1 VPPLK
6 TISASAPS
14 LGARKRWASPKP
26 KKRKSTLGRRSLK
39 KVIRL
44 AKEMVI
50 IDGQNRTKLIQSYLE
65 NLDLPSASSPDKRLM
80 A

>member
-1 VPPLK
+1 
-6 TISASAPS
+6 
-14 LGARKRWASPKP
+14 
-26 KKRKSTLGRRSLK
+26 
-39 KVIRL
+39 VIRL

-65 NLDLPSASSPDKRLM
+65 NLDLLSASSPDKRLM